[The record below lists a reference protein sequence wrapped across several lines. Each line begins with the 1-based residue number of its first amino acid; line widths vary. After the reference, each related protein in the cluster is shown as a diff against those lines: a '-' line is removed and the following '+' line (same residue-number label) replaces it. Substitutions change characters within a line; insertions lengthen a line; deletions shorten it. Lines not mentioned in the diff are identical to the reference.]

1 MGGKDMNSLLRMTA
15 LAASIAFAGTIADA
29 KELRIAPAGPKA
41 HPAHYM
47 YEHFVEYLA
56 KESGGELTAT
66 ILGPEVVA
74 LPQMKDALQTGLVD
88 IGNYLPLYF
97 AAGMDTTNIAGDF
110 ALVGRNSHVM
120 ALAMTEY
127 VVTCAACQKE
137 FADVGIVF
145 LGSGSSDVYGLL
157 TTKPVRTAADVKGL
171 RFRSGGAPYSRW
183 AEHFGGTGVAM
194 GVGDTFEGM
203 SQGTIDGTMASVVD
217 LLSFRLIDVAKYIT
231 RIPIGTYHVTCN
243 FCVAKP
249 TWDALSDK
257 EKAQLVAAAARANFD
272 LTDRWAY
279 QLPAAAMGAVKDT
292 KIEVIEPDPAFLEA
306 SNAFIESDETSR
318 VAAGGEMAKHFV
330 GLVDKWT
337 AIVKEVGED
346 PDKLAERAKQ
356 EIWSKVDWATYG
368 K

>member
-1 MGGKDMNSLLRMTA
+1 MNRLIKVMA
-15 LAASIAFAGTIADA
+15 LAATFAAAANLADA
-29 KELRIAPAGPKA
+29 RELRIAPAGPPA

-47 YEHFVEYLA
+47 YEHFAEYLA
-56 KESGGELTAT
+56 KESGGALTAT

-97 AAGMDTTNIAGDF
+97 AAGMDTTNISGDF

-127 VVTCAACQKE
+127 VVTCEACQKE

-157 TTKPVRTAADVKGL
+157 TTKPVRTAEDMKGL
-171 RFRSGGAPYSRW
+171 RLRSGGAPYSRW
-183 AEHFGGTGVAM
+183 AEHFGATGVAM

-217 LLSFRLIDVAKYIT
+217 MLSFRLIDVAKYVT
-231 RIPIGTYHVTCN
+231 KVPIGTYHVTCN
-243 FCVAKP
+243 FAVAKP
-249 TWDALSDK
+249 TWDSLSDT

-279 QLPAAAMGAVKDT
+279 QLPAAAMDAIGKT
-292 KIEVIEPDPAFLEA
+292 TIEVIEPDPAFLEA
-306 SNAFIESDETSR
+306 SNTFIAEDEAAR
-318 VAAGGEMAKHFV
+318 VAEGGEMAQHFV
-330 GLVDKWT
+330 DLVDKWT
-337 AIVKEVGED
+337 AIVDEVGED
-346 PDKLAERAKQ
+346 PDKLAERAKA
-356 EIWSKVDWATYG
+356 EIWSKVDWSTYG
-368 K
+368 N